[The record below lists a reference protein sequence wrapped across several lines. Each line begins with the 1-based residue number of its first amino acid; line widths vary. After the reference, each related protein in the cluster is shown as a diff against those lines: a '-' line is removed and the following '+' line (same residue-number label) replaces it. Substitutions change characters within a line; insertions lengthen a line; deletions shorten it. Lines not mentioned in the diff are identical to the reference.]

1 MTFKSN
7 RARIDSLGSFSSRN
21 SNERLTSSAGSI
33 VRAAMRSQS
42 ALFAV
47 TRCDVSV
54 WPSITRTRNSPGD
67 TRSTSILAAIDSS
80 GTRAFSLFRRFSN
93 RVQGL
98 LEIAQQVAPVL
109 DAHRDPHQA
118 IGDAG
123 LGELLFGK
131 AGLGGGF
138 RMAGE
143 RLDTAE

>member
-1 MTFKSN
+1 MTLKSN

-33 VRAAMRSQS
+33 FPAAMRSQS
-42 ALFAV
+42 AFFAV

-54 WPSITRTRNSPGD
+54 SRSITRTRNSSGD
-67 TRSTSILAAIDSS
+67 TCSTSILAAIHSS
-80 GTRAFSLFRRFSN
+80 GTGAFSSFRRFSN

-109 DAHRDPHQA
+109 DANRDTHQA

-131 AGLGGGF
+131 AGLRGRF
-138 RMAGE
+138 RMAGK
-143 RLDTAE
+143 RFHAAE